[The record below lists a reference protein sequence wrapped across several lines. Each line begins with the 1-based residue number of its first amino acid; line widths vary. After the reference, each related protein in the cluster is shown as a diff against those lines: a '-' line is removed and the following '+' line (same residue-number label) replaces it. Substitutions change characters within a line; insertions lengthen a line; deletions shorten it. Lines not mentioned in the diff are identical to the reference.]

1 MDLLEGERVLWQG
14 NPSWKSLLLFYVKWT
29 LISLIPLLLWYLW
42 GAVRATPPGASWS
55 L

>member
-29 LISLIPLLLWYLW
+29 LISLMPLVALVLWTAD
-42 GAVRATPPGASWS
+42 GRRAAGPSWS
-55 L
+55 P